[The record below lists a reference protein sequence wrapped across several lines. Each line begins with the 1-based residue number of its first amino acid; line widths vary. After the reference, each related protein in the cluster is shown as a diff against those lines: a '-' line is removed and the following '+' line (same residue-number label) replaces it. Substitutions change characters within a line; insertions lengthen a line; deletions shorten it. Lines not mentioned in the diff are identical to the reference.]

1 MTNSIKVISVLFY
14 VSANWN
20 HPTDVFARGT
30 VSADLIYPEK
40 RIWWI
45 SRAIIQPEKYRN
57 QGIGSLL
64 LKNVIE
70 AITQLNG
77 SEIHVTPGGYAQNT
91 KEQYHFYEKNGF
103 ILDVHDQ
110 KETLVYSINS

>member
-1 MTNSIKVISVLFY
+1 MINPIKVISMPSY

-20 HPTDVFARGT
+20 HPSNIFVRGT
-30 VSADLIYPEK
+30 ISADLLYPEK

-45 SRAIIQPEKYRN
+45 SRAIIQPKEYRN

-70 AITQLNG
+70 AIVQLNG
-77 SEIHVTPGGYAQNT
+77 SEIYVSPGGYMQDT
-91 KEQYHFYEKNGF
+91 KKQYNFYEKNGF
-103 ILDVHDQ
+103 ILDILDQ
-110 KETLVYSINS
+110 EEILVYSINS